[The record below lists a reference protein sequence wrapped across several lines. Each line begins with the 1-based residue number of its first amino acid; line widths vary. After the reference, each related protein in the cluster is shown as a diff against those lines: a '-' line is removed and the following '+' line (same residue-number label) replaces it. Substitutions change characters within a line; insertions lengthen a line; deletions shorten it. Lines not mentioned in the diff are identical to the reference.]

1 MVDFTRIA
9 AGSKMVLRFG
19 RNELNPTSFE
29 LRRSNRRVPLAAR
42 PMELLLLLVNRR
54 GELVTREEIARSLW
68 PGMDVEDLEAR
79 INTAVAQIRAAL
91 SEDASKPRYIETVF
105 GKGYRFIG
113 VVETVDAREG
123 VAAGKASV
131 EHGVNGRGASGP
143 LSGSA
148 AVAPRVGVDDSPP
161 SPARGFEK
169 PEAAELH
176 VNTHPVSS
184 TAASPTG
191 SKIRGAAWISWR
203 VAIPGLAALVCIVV
217 GITAVSLRRAKTTT
231 AKSREWTSTQITTN
245 DSDNPVNTAAISP
258 DGHWLAYGDSTGIFV
273 REIQTGRTR
282 LLKAPK
288 FRAARLAWFSDE
300 TQLLLTGFKFDR
312 AQTGL
317 IHPAATGQDM
327 AQPEIWILST
337 TGGEAR
343 LLRKDAEDGVP
354 SPDGRSVAFTV
365 DGGREIRLAGIDGA
379 NERLIV
385 RGNEREKF
393 GALFWPAGGRRIGY
407 QLRRPSSSGHVEIE
421 SNYAWSYCSRDIQ
434 TGQET
439 ALVNDLPFDSA
450 QETADGR
457 MFYLRSHPANDGAHN
472 GIWAV
477 ATDPSTGRF
486 VESPIRIYAFN
497 DFVVSSGISV
507 TANGNKV
514 VAIKENPHP
523 EVSVGELNYPGPA
536 LKEVKRLTKDTVSDF
551 PHSFDANGEA
561 VYFESNRVG
570 PYYHIF
576 RQRIDSPAAEML
588 TVGGDAQILPA
599 MMPDGKTL
607 IYEGRPEGQSEGQ
620 SSGHFESGM
629 WVPERLI
636 YRANADGSD
645 DRLVWKE
652 HELDEWRCPLVSGTN
667 CVLRQTDGHQMFIFY
682 LLDPV
687 TGKGRE
693 LARSTYTPTIYG
705 DWALSPD
712 GAVAAIPNHD
722 AQSPSIRLVR
732 LDGTGGESEIKIHQA
747 SQLWGICWAPD
758 SKGFF
763 AEARTAGQ
771 HWLEYIRL
779 SGEVHMLRETT
790 GNTWG
795 VPSPDG
801 KKLAFV
807 DTTIERNVFAW
818 H

>member
-1 MVDFTRIA
+1 
-9 AGSKMVLRFG
+9 
-19 RNELNPTSFE
+19 
-29 LRRSNRRVPLAAR
+29 
-42 PMELLLLLVNRR
+42 MELLLLLVNRR
-54 GELVTREEIARSLW
+54 GELVTREEIARSFW

-79 INTAVAQIRAAL
+79 INTAVAQIRAAI

-113 VVETVDAREG
+113 VVETVDARED
-123 VAAGKASV
+123 VAAV
-131 EHGVNGRGASGP
+131 EHGVNGTASVP

-148 AVAPRVGVDDSPP
+148 PVVPRIGVGDSAS
-161 SPARGFEK
+161 SPAHEIEK
-169 PEAAELH
+169 PGAGEPD
-176 VNTHPVSS
+176 VNTQKL
-184 TAASPTG
+184 ASPTTG
-191 SKIRGAAWISWR
+191 KIRGKAWPSWR
-203 VAIPGLAALVCIVV
+203 LTIPGLVALACVVAVV
-217 GITAVSLRRAKTTT
+217 GIGAVSLRRAKTTT

-258 DGHWLAYGDSTGIFV
+258 NGRWLAYGDRTGIFV

-288 FRAARLAWFSDE
+288 FRATRLAWFSDE
-300 TQLLLTGFKFDR
+300 TQLLLTGFSFDE

-317 IHPAATGQDM
+317 IHLGATAQEM

-365 DGGREIRLAGIDGA
+365 DGGREIRLAGIDGT

-385 RGNEREKF
+385 RGNEQEKF
-393 GALFWPAGGRRIGY
+393 GALFWPIGGRRISY
-407 QLRRPSSSGHVEIE
+407 QLRRPSSSGYVEIE

-450 QETADGR
+450 QETTDGR
-457 MFYLRSHPANDGAHN
+457 LFYLRSHPANDGTHN

-486 VESPIRIYAFN
+486 VESPIRVYAFN
-497 DFVVSSGISV
+497 DFVVSSGITV
-507 TANGNKV
+507 TVDGKKV
-514 VAIKENPHP
+514 VAIKENPQP
-523 EVSVGELNYPGPA
+523 EVYVGDLNYPGPA
-536 LKEVKRLTKDTVSDF
+536 LKDVKRLTRDTRSDF
-551 PHSFDANGEA
+551 PHSFDAQGEA
-561 VYFESNRVG
+561 VYFESNRVE

-607 IYEGRPEGQSEGQ
+607 IYEGRPEGESELK
-620 SSGHFESGM
+620 STGHFESGV
-629 WVPERLI
+629 WVPDRLI

-645 DRLVWKE
+645 ARLVWKE
-652 HELDEWRCPLVSGTN
+652 HELDEWRCPLISGTN
-667 CVLRQTDGHQMFIFY
+667 CVLRQTDGHHMFIFY

-687 TGKGRE
+687 MGKGRE
-693 LARSTYTPTIYG
+693 LARTTYAPTIYG

-732 LDGTGGESEIKIHQA
+732 LDGKGGEREIKIRQPY
-747 SQLWGICWAPD
+747 QLWGIGWARD
-758 SKGFF
+758 GKGFF
-763 AEARTAGQ
+763 AEARTEAQ

-779 SGEVHMLRETT
+779 SGEVHVLRETN

>member
-1 MVDFTRIA
+1 
-9 AGSKMVLRFG
+9 MVLRFG
-19 RNELNPTSFE
+19 RNELNPISFE
-29 LRRSNRRVPLAAR
+29 LRRSNRRVQLPAR

-113 VVETVDAREG
+113 VVETVDASEA
-123 VAAGKASV
+123 VPAGKAFV
-131 EHGVNGRGASGP
+131 EHGVNGTGASDP

-148 AVAPRVGVDDSPP
+148 PVVPRIGVGDPAPS
-161 SPARGFEK
+161 SAHEIEK
-169 PEAAELH
+169 PEAGELD
-176 VNTHPVSS
+176 VNTQELASSPV
-184 TAASPTG
+184 ASPTAD
-191 SKIRGAAWISWR
+191 KIRGAAWISWR
-203 VAIPGLAALVCIVV
+203 PTIPGLAALACIVAVV
-217 GITAVSLRRAKTTT
+217 GIGAMSLRRAKTTT

-258 DGHWLAYGDSTGIFV
+258 NGRWLAYGDRTGIFV

-288 FRAARLAWFSDE
+288 FRATRLAWFSDE
-300 TQLLLTGFKFDR
+300 TQLLLTGFNSDE

-317 IHPAATGQDM
+317 IHQGTSGQV
-327 AQPEIWILST
+327 WILST

-343 LLRKDAEDGVP
+343 LLRKDAEEGVP

-365 DGGREIRLAGIDGA
+365 DGGREIRLAGIDA
-379 NERLIV
+379 TNERLIV
-385 RGNEREKF
+385 RGNEQEKF
-393 GALFWPAGGRRIGY
+393 GALFWPTGGRRISY
-407 QLRRPSSSGHVEIE
+407 QLRRPSFSGYVEIE
-421 SNYAWSYCSRDIQ
+421 SNYAWSYRSRDIQ
-434 TGQET
+434 TGRET
-439 ALVNDLPFDSA
+439 ALVDDLPFDSA
-450 QETADGR
+450 QETTDGR
-457 MFYLRSHPANDGAHN
+457 LFYLRSHPANDGTHN

-486 VESPIRIYAFN
+486 VESPIRVYAYN

-507 TANGNKV
+507 TADGKKV

-523 EVSVGELNYPGPA
+523 EVYVGDLNYPGPA
-536 LKEVKRLTKDTVSDF
+536 LKDVKRLTRDTRSDF
-551 PHSFDANGEA
+551 PHSFDAHGET
-561 VYFESNRVG
+561 VYFESNRVE

-607 IYEGRPEGQSEGQ
+607 IYEGRPEGQSAAEP
-620 SSGHFESGM
+620 SGHFEAGV
-629 WVPERLI
+629 WVPERMI

-645 DRLVWKE
+645 ARLVWKE
-652 HELDEWRCPLVSGTN
+652 HELDEWRCPLISGTN
-667 CVLRQTDGHQMFIFY
+667 CVLRQTDGHHMFIFY

-687 TGKGRE
+687 MGKGRE
-693 LARSTYTPTIYG
+693 LARTTYTPTIYG

-712 GAVAAIPNHD
+712 GSVAAIPNHD

-732 LDGTGGESEIKIHQA
+732 LDGRGGESEIKARQPY
-747 SQLWGICWAPD
+747 QLWGIGWSRD
-758 SKGFF
+758 GKGFF
-763 AEARTAGQ
+763 AEARTEAQ

-779 SGEVHMLRETT
+779 SGEVHVLRETN

>member
-29 LRRSNRRVPLAAR
+29 LRRSNRRVQLAAR

-54 GELVTREEIARSLW
+54 NELVTREEIARSLW

-79 INTAVAQIRAAL
+79 INTAIAHIRAAL

-131 EHGVNGRGASGP
+131 EHSVNGSGVGDP
-143 LSGSA
+143 LSVSA
-148 AVAPRVGVDDSPP
+148 PVAPRIGVGDSPP

-169 PEAAELH
+169 PEAAELD
-176 VNTHPVSS
+176 VNTQNLVSS
-184 TAASPTG
+184 TAGKISGASR
-191 SKIRGAAWISWR
+191 IRRSLFIA
-203 VAIPGLAALVCIVV
+203 GLSALVCVVV
-217 GITAVSLRRAKTTT
+217 GIGAVSLRRAKTTA
-231 AKSREWTSTQITTN
+231 AKSREWTVAQITTN
-245 DSDNPVNTAAISP
+245 GSDNPVNTAAISP
-258 DGHWLAYGDSTGIFV
+258 TGHWLAYGDSTGISL
-273 REIQTGRTR
+273 REIRTGRTR

-288 FRAARLAWFSDE
+288 FRATRLAWFSDD
-300 TQLLLTGFKFDR
+300 TQLLLTGFKFDSE
-312 AQTGL
+312 QTA
-317 IHPAATGQDM
+317 IVHPGATGQDM

-337 TGGEAR
+337 TGGEPR
-343 LLRKDAEDGVP
+343 LLRKDADDGVP
-354 SPDGRSVAFTV
+354 SPDGRSMAFTV

-379 NERLIV
+379 NERSIV
-385 RGNEREKF
+385 RGNEQEKF
-393 GALFWPAGGRRIGY
+393 GALFWATGGRRISY
-407 QLRRPSSSGHVEIE
+407 QLRKPSSSGYVEIE

-434 TGQET
+434 TGQQT
-439 ALVNDLPFDSA
+439 ALVNNLPFDSA

-457 MFYLRSHPANDGAHN
+457 LFYLRSHPANDDVHN
-472 GIWAV
+472 GIWTV
-477 ATDPSTGRF
+477 VTDPSTGRF
-486 VESPIRIYAFN
+486 VESPIQVYAYNSFAL
-497 DFVVSSGISV
+497 SSGISV
-507 TANGNKV
+507 TADASKV
-514 VAIKENPHP
+514 VAINESPQP
-523 EVSVGELNYPGPA
+523 EVYVADLNYPGPK
-536 LKEVKRLTKDTVSDF
+536 LKDVKRLTKDTRSDY

-561 VYFESNRVG
+561 VYFESDRVG

-588 TVGGDAQILPA
+588 TVGDEAQVLPA
-599 MMPDGKTL
+599 MMPDRKTL
-607 IYEGRPEGQSEGQ
+607 IYEGRPEPQPE
-620 SSGHFESGM
+620 
-629 WVPERLI
+629 VPERLI
-636 YRANADGSD
+636 YRANSDGSD
-645 DRLVWKE
+645 ARLVWKE
-652 HELDEWRCPLVSGTN
+652 DELDEWRCPLVSGTN

-687 TGKGRE
+687 RGKGRE
-693 LARSTYTPTIYG
+693 LARSIYTPTIYG

-732 LDGTGGESEIKIHQA
+732 LDGTGGESEIKIREA

-758 SKGFF
+758 GKGFF
-763 AEARTAGQ
+763 AEARTPAQ

-779 SGEVHMLRETT
+779 SGEVHLLRETT

-807 DTTIERNVFAW
+807 DATIERNVFAW

>member
-1 MVDFTRIA
+1 
-9 AGSKMVLRFG
+9 
-19 RNELNPTSFE
+19 
-29 LRRSNRRVPLAAR
+29 
-42 PMELLLLLVNRR
+42 
-54 GELVTREEIARSLW
+54 
-68 PGMDVEDLEAR
+68 
-79 INTAVAQIRAAL
+79 
-91 SEDASKPRYIETVF
+91 
-105 GKGYRFIG
+105 
-113 VVETVDAREG
+113 
-123 VAAGKASV
+123 
-131 EHGVNGRGASGP
+131 
-143 LSGSA
+143 
-148 AVAPRVGVDDSPP
+148 
-161 SPARGFEK
+161 
-169 PEAAELH
+169 
-176 VNTHPVSS
+176 
-184 TAASPTG
+184 
-191 SKIRGAAWISWR
+191 
-203 VAIPGLAALVCIVV
+203 
-217 GITAVSLRRAKTTT
+217 
-231 AKSREWTSTQITTN
+231 
-245 DSDNPVNTAAISP
+245 
-258 DGHWLAYGDSTGIFV
+258 
-273 REIQTGRTR
+273 
-282 LLKAPK
+282 LKAPK
-288 FRAARLAWFSDE
+288 FRATRLAWFSDE
-300 TQLLLTGFKFDR
+300 TQLLLTGFKFD
-312 AQTGL
+312 APQTGL
-317 IHPAATGQDM
+317 IRPGATGQDA
-327 AQPEIWILST
+327 AQPQIWILST

-343 LLRKDAEDGVP
+343 LLRKGADDGVP

-365 DGGREIRLAGIDGA
+365 DAGREIRLAGTDGA
-379 NERLIV
+379 NERSIV
-385 RGNEREKF
+385 RGSEQEKF
-393 GALFWPAGGRRIGY
+393 GALFWSTGGRRISY
-407 QLRRPSSSGHVEIE
+407 QLRRPSSGGYVEIE

-457 MFYLRSHPANDGAHN
+457 LFYLRSHPTNDEAHN

-477 ATDPSTGRF
+477 ATDSSTGRF
-486 VESPIRIYAFN
+486 VESPIRVYAFN

-536 LKEVKRLTKDTVSDF
+536 LKDVKRLTKDTVSDF

-607 IYEGRPEGQSEGQ
+607 IYEGRPEGQSEVQ
-620 SSGHFESGM
+620 SSGHFESGV

-645 DRLVWKE
+645 ARLVWKE
-652 HELDEWRCPLVSGTN
+652 NELDEWRCPLVSGTN

-682 LLDPV
+682 LLDPAM
-687 TGKGRE
+687 GKGRE

-722 AQSPSIRLVR
+722 AQSPSIRLLR
-732 LDGTGGESEIKIHQA
+732 LDGTGGESEIKVRQA

-763 AEARTAGQ
+763 AEARTAAQ

-779 SGEVHMLRETT
+779 SGEVHVLRETT

-807 DTTIERNVFAW
+807 DTTIERNVFVW

>member
-1 MVDFTRIA
+1 MVDFSRIA
-9 AGSKMVLRFG
+9 VGPKMVLRFG
-19 RNELNPTSFE
+19 RNELNPTNFE
-29 LRRSNRRVPLAAR
+29 LRRSNRRVQLAAR

-91 SEDASKPRYIETVF
+91 GEDASKPRYIETVF
-105 GKGYRFIG
+105 SKGYRFIA
-113 VVETVDAREG
+113 VVETVDAREA

-131 EHGVNGRGASGP
+131 EHGVNGLGASEP

-148 AVAPRVGVDDSPP
+148 PAAPRIGVGNSPP
-161 SPARGFEK
+161 SPPLGFEK
-169 PEAAELH
+169 PEAPKPDI
-176 VNTHPVSS
+176 NTQNFRSS
-184 TAASPTG
+184 TAA
-191 SKIRGAAWISWR
+191 KIRGAAWISWR
-203 VAIPGLAALVCIVV
+203 PSVAAFAALVLIAVVV
-217 GITAVSLRRAKTTT
+217 GIGAVSLRRAKTTT

-258 DGHWLAYGDSTGIFV
+258 NGHWLAYGDRTGISV

-288 FRAARLAWFSDE
+288 FRATRLAWFSDE
-300 TQLLLTGFKFDR
+300 TQLVLTGVKLDP

-317 IHPAATGQDM
+317 IHPGATGQNM
-327 AQPEIWILST
+327 SQPEIWILST
-337 TGGEAR
+337 TGGEAH

-365 DGGREIRLAGIDGA
+365 DAGREIRLAGVDGT

-385 RGNEREKF
+385 RANDQEKF
-393 GALFWPAGGRRIGY
+393 GALFWPTGGRRISY
-407 QLRRPSSSGHVEIE
+407 QLRSPASSGYVEIE

-434 TGQET
+434 TGQEI
-439 ALVNDLPFDSA
+439 ALVSDLPFDSA

-457 MFYLRSHPANDGAHN
+457 IFYLRSHPANDGAHN
-472 GIWAV
+472 GIWVV

-486 VESPIRIYAFN
+486 VESPIRVYAFN

-507 TANGNKV
+507 TVDGKKV

-523 EVSVGELNYPGPA
+523 EVYVGDLNYPGPA
-536 LKEVKRLTKDTVSDF
+536 LKDVKRLTKDTVSDF
-551 PHSFDANGEA
+551 PHSFDANGQA

-607 IYEGRPEGQSEGQ
+607 IYEGRPEGESEAQ
-620 SSGHFESGM
+620 PSGHFESGV
-629 WVPERLI
+629 WLPERFI

-645 DRLVWKE
+645 ARVVWKE
-652 HELDEWRCPLVSGTN
+652 NELDEWRCPLVSGTN

-682 LLDPV
+682 LLDPA

-732 LDGTGGESEIKIHQA
+732 LDGTGGESEIKVRQA

-763 AEARTAGQ
+763 AEARTAAQ

-779 SGEVHMLRETT
+779 SGEVNVVRETN

>member
-1 MVDFTRIA
+1 
-9 AGSKMVLRFG
+9 MVLRFG
-19 RNELNPTSFE
+19 RNELNPASFE
-29 LRRSNRRVPLAAR
+29 LRRSNRRVQLAAR

-79 INTAVAQIRAAL
+79 INTAIAQIRAAI

-131 EHGVNGRGASGP
+131 EHGVNGTGLSDPLRGTA
-143 LSGSA
+143 L
-148 AVAPRVGVDDSPP
+148 VAPRIGVGDSAP
-161 SPARGFEK
+161 SAALQIEK
-169 PEAAELH
+169 PEAAKPNVTTQE
-176 VNTHPVSS
+176 PGSQ
-184 TAASPTG
+184 TAG
-191 SKIRGAAWISWR
+191 KIRDTAWISWR
-203 VAIPGLAALVCIVV
+203 PSLPGSVALVCIVAV
-217 GITAVSLRRAKTTT
+217 VAIGAVSLRRAKTTT

-245 DSDNPVNTAAISP
+245 DSDNPVTTAVISP
-258 DGHWLAYGDSTGIFV
+258 DGRWLAYGDSTGVFV
-273 REIQTGRTR
+273 REIQTGRSR
-282 LLKAPK
+282 LLKAPR
-288 FRAARLAWFSDE
+288 FRAARLAWLPDE
-300 TQLLLTGFKFDR
+300 AQLLLTGFKFDQ

-317 IHPAATGQDM
+317 IHPGATGQDM
-327 AQPEIWILST
+327 AQAEIWILST
-337 TGGEAR
+337 NGDEAR

-365 DGGREIRLAGIDGA
+365 DGGREIRLSGIDGT

-385 RGNEREKF
+385 RGNEKEKF
-393 GALFWPAGGRRIGY
+393 GALFWPTGGRRISY
-407 QLRRPSSSGHVEIE
+407 QLRRPSASGYVEIE
-421 SNYAWSYCSRDIQ
+421 SNYTWSYCSRDIQ

-439 ALVNDLPFDSA
+439 ALVDDLPFDSA
-450 QETADGR
+450 QETTDGR
-457 MFYLRSHPANDGAHN
+457 LFYLRSHPANDGAHN

-486 VESPIRIYAFN
+486 VESPIRVYAFN

-507 TANGNKV
+507 TADGKKV
-514 VAIKENPHP
+514 VAIKENPQP
-523 EVSVGELNYPGPA
+523 EVYVGDLNYPGPA
-536 LKEVKRLTKDTVSDF
+536 LKDVKRLTRDTRSDF
-551 PHSFDANGEA
+551 PHSFDAHGES
-561 VYFESNRVG
+561 VYFESNRVE

-607 IYEGRPEGQSEGQ
+607 IYEGRPEGESAVK
-620 SSGHFESGM
+620 STGHFESGV

-645 DRLVWKE
+645 ARFVWKE
-652 HELDEWRCPLVSGTN
+652 HELDEWRCPLIAGTH

-687 TGKGRE
+687 LGKGRE
-693 LARSTYTPTIYG
+693 LARTTHTPTIYG

-712 GAVAAIPNHD
+712 GTVAAIPNHD

-732 LDGTGGESEIKIHQA
+732 LDGKGGESEIKIRQPY
-747 SQLWGICWAPD
+747 QLWGICWAHD
-758 SKGFF
+758 GKGFF
-763 AEARTAGQ
+763 AEARTEAQ

-779 SGEVHMLRETT
+779 SGEVRVLRETN

-807 DTTIERNVFAW
+807 DTTIKRNVFAW

>member
-9 AGSKMVLRFG
+9 AGPKMVLRFG
-19 RNELNPTSFE
+19 RKELNPTSFE
-29 LRRSNRRVPLAAR
+29 LRRSNRRVQLAAR

-123 VAAGKASV
+123 VAAAKASV
-131 EHGVNGRGASGP
+131 EHRLNGTGASDP

-148 AVAPRVGVDDSPP
+148 LVSPRIGVGDSQP
-161 SPARGFEK
+161 SPARGLEK
-169 PEAAELH
+169 PEAAEPD
-176 VNTHPVSS
+176 VNPQNL
-184 TAASPTG
+184 ASPTAG
-191 SKIRGAAWISWR
+191 KIRGAAWISWR
-203 VAIPGLAALVCIVV
+203 LSISGLAALVCIVV
-217 GITAVSLRRAKTTT
+217 VVGIGTVSLRRAKTTT

-258 DGHWLAYGDSTGIFV
+258 NGRWLAYGDSTGISV

-288 FRAARLAWFSDE
+288 FRATRLAWCSDE
-300 TQLLLTGFKFDR
+300 TQLLLTGLKFDPEK
-312 AQTGL
+312 TGL
-317 IHPAATGQDM
+317 IHPGATGQDM

-379 NERLIV
+379 NERSIV
-385 RGNEREKF
+385 RGNEQEKF
-393 GALFWPAGGRRIGY
+393 GALFWPTGGRRISY
-407 QLRRPSSSGHVEIE
+407 QLRKPSSSGHVEIE

-439 ALVNDLPFDSA
+439 AEVNDLPFDSA

-457 MFYLRSHPANDGAHN
+457 LFYLRSHPANDGANN

-486 VESPIRIYAFN
+486 VESPIRVYAFN

-507 TANGNKV
+507 TVDGKKV
-514 VAIKENPHP
+514 VAIKENPQP
-523 EVSVGELNYPGPA
+523 EVYVGDLNYPGPA
-536 LKEVKRLTKDTVSDF
+536 LKDVKRLTKDTVSDF

-588 TVGGDAQILPA
+588 TVGDEEAQILPA

-607 IYEGRPEGQSEGQ
+607 VYEGRPEGQSEVQ
-620 SSGHFESGM
+620 PSGHFESGV

-645 DRLVWKE
+645 VRLVWKE

-667 CVLRQTDGHQMFIFY
+667 CVLRETDGHHMFIFY

-687 TGKGRE
+687 EGKGRE

-712 GAVAAIPNHD
+712 GAVAAIPTHD
-722 AQSPSIRLVR
+722 AQSPSIRLLR
-732 LDGTGGESEIKIHQA
+732 LDGTGGESEIKIRQA

-763 AEARTAGQ
+763 AEARTAAQ

-779 SGEVHMLRETT
+779 SGEVHVLRETS

-807 DTTIERNVFAW
+807 DTTKERNVFAW

>member
-19 RNELNPTSFE
+19 RNELNPISFE
-29 LRRSNRRVPLAAR
+29 LRRSNRRVQLPAR

-113 VVETVDAREG
+113 VVETVDASEA
-123 VAAGKASV
+123 VPAGKAFV
-131 EHGVNGRGASGP
+131 EHGVNGTGASDP

-148 AVAPRVGVDDSPP
+148 PVVPRIGVGDPAPS
-161 SPARGFEK
+161 SAHEIEK
-169 PEAAELH
+169 PEAGELD
-176 VNTHPVSS
+176 VNTQELASS
-184 TAASPTG
+184 PAASPTAD
-191 SKIRGAAWISWR
+191 KIRGAAWISWR
-203 VAIPGLAALVCIVV
+203 PSIPGLAALVCIVV
-217 GITAVSLRRAKTTT
+217 VVGIGVVSLRRAKTTT

-258 DGHWLAYGDSTGIFV
+258 NGRWLAYGDRTGIFV
-273 REIQTGRTR
+273 RETQTGRTR

-288 FRAARLAWFSDE
+288 FRATRLAWFSDE
-300 TQLLLTGFKFDR
+300 TQLLLTGFNSDE

-317 IHPAATGQDM
+317 IHQGTSGQV
-327 AQPEIWILST
+327 WILST

-365 DGGREIRLAGIDGA
+365 DGGREIRLAGIDA
-379 NERLIV
+379 TNERLIV
-385 RGNEREKF
+385 RGNEQEKF
-393 GALFWPAGGRRIGY
+393 GALFWPTGGRRISY
-407 QLRRPSSSGHVEIE
+407 QLRRPSSSGYVEIE
-421 SNYAWSYCSRDIQ
+421 SNYAWSYRSRDIQ
-434 TGQET
+434 TGRET
-439 ALVNDLPFDSA
+439 ALVDDLPFDSA
-450 QETADGR
+450 QETTDGR
-457 MFYLRSHPANDGAHN
+457 LFYLRSHPANDGTHN

-486 VESPIRIYAFN
+486 VESPIRVYAYN

-507 TANGNKV
+507 TADGKKV

-523 EVSVGELNYPGPA
+523 EVYVGDLNYPGPA
-536 LKEVKRLTKDTVSDF
+536 LKDVKRLTRDTRSDF
-551 PHSFDANGEA
+551 PHSFDAHGET
-561 VYFESNRVG
+561 VYFESNRVE

-607 IYEGRPEGQSEGQ
+607 IYEGRPEGQSAAEP
-620 SSGHFESGM
+620 SGHFEAGV
-629 WVPERLI
+629 WVPERMI

-645 DRLVWKE
+645 ARLVWKE
-652 HELDEWRCPLVSGTN
+652 HELDEWRCPLISGTN
-667 CVLRQTDGHQMFIFY
+667 CVLRQTDGHHMFIFY

-687 TGKGRE
+687 MGKGRE
-693 LARSTYTPTIYG
+693 LARTTYTPTIYG

-712 GAVAAIPNHD
+712 GSVAAIPNHD

-732 LDGTGGESEIKIHQA
+732 LDGRGGESEIKVRQPY
-747 SQLWGICWAPD
+747 QLWGISWTRD
-758 SKGFF
+758 GNGFF
-763 AEARTAGQ
+763 AEARTEAQ

-779 SGEVHMLRETT
+779 SGEVHVLRETN

>member
-9 AGSKMVLRFG
+9 AGPKMVLRFG
-19 RNELNPTSFE
+19 RNELNPISFE
-29 LRRSNRRVPLAAR
+29 LRRSNRRVQLAAR

-131 EHGVNGRGASGP
+131 EHGVNGSGASDR
-143 LSGSA
+143 LSGSP
-148 AVAPRVGVDDSPP
+148 AVAPRIGVDDSPP
-161 SPARGFEK
+161 PPARGFEK
-169 PEAAELH
+169 PEAAEPD
-176 VNTHPVSS
+176 VNTQELASQ
-184 TAASPTG
+184 TAG
-191 SKIRGAAWISWR
+191 KIRSAAWISWR
-203 VAIPGLAALVCIVV
+203 RFLPGLAALVCIVV
-217 GITAVSLRRAKTTT
+217 VVGIGVVSLRRAKTTT

-258 DGHWLAYGDSTGIFV
+258 NGRWLAYGDGTGISV

-288 FRAARLAWFSDE
+288 FRATRLAWFSDE
-300 TQLLLTGFKFDR
+300 TQLLLTGFKSDA

-317 IHPAATGQDM
+317 IHPGVTGQDL
-327 AQPEIWILST
+327 ARPEIWILST

-343 LLRKDAEDGVP
+343 LLRRDAEDGVP
-354 SPDGRSVAFTV
+354 APDGRSVAFTV

-385 RGNEREKF
+385 KGSEQEKF
-393 GALFWPAGGRRIGY
+393 GALFWPAGGRRISY
-407 QLRRPSSSGHVEIE
+407 QLRRPSSSGYVEIE

-457 MFYLRSHPANDGAHN
+457 MFYLRSHPANDGTHN
-472 GIWAV
+472 GIWVV

-486 VESPIRIYAFN
+486 AESPIRVYAYN

-507 TANGNKV
+507 TADGKKV
-514 VAIKENPHP
+514 VAIKENPQP
-523 EVSVGELNYPGPA
+523 EVYVGDLNYPGPA
-536 LKEVKRLTKDTVSDF
+536 LKDVKRLTRDTRSDF
-551 PHSFDANGEA
+551 PHSFDANGDA
-561 VYFESNRVG
+561 VYFESNRVE

-607 IYEGRPEGQSEGQ
+607 IYEGRPEGQSELP
-620 SSGHFESGM
+620 SGHFESGV

-645 DRLVWKE
+645 ARLVWKE
-652 HELDEWRCPLVSGTN
+652 HELDEWRCPLISGTN
-667 CVLRQTDGHQMFIFY
+667 CVLRQTDGHHMFIFY

-687 TGKGRE
+687 MGKGRE
-693 LARSTYTPTIYG
+693 LARMTYTPTIYG

-732 LDGTGGESEIKIHQA
+732 LDGKGGESEIKIRQPY
-747 SQLWGICWAPD
+747 QLWGISWAPD

-763 AEARTAGQ
+763 AEARTAAQ

-779 SGEVHMLRETT
+779 SGDVRVLRETT

>member
-1 MVDFTRIA
+1 
-9 AGSKMVLRFG
+9 MVLRFG

-29 LRRSNRRVPLAAR
+29 LRRSNRRVQLAAR

-79 INTAVAQIRAAL
+79 INTAIAQIRAAI
-91 SEDASKPRYIETVF
+91 SEDASKPRYLETVF

-113 VVETVDAREG
+113 VVETVDAREE

-131 EHGVNGRGASGP
+131 EHGVNGTARDPS
-143 LSGSA
+143 SSSA
-148 AVAPRVGVDDSPP
+148 PVVPPIGVGDSAPSSALDI
-161 SPARGFEK
+161 EE
-169 PEAAELH
+169 PEAAELD
-176 VNTHPVSS
+176 VN
-184 TAASPTG
+184 AQKLASQTPG
-191 SKIRGAAWISWR
+191 KISWR
-203 VAIPGLAALVCIVV
+203 LTIPGLVALACIVAVV
-217 GITAVSLRRAKTTT
+217 GIGAVSLRRAKTTT
-231 AKSREWTSTQITTN
+231 AKSREWMSTQITTN

-258 DGHWLAYGDSTGIFV
+258 NGRWLAYGDRTGIFV

-282 LLKAPK
+282 LLKAPR
-288 FRAARLAWFSDE
+288 FRATRLAWFSDE
-300 TQLLLTGFKFDR
+300 TQLLLTGFNSDE

-317 IHPAATGQDM
+317 IHQGTSGQDV

-365 DGGREIRLAGIDGA
+365 AGGREIRLAGIDGT

-385 RGNEREKF
+385 RGKDQEKF
-393 GALFWPAGGRRIGY
+393 GALFWPTGGRRISY
-407 QLRRPSSSGHVEIE
+407 QLRRPSSGGHVEIE
-421 SNYAWSYCSRDIQ
+421 SNYSWSYCSRDIQ

-439 ALVNDLPFDSA
+439 ALVDDLPFDSA
-450 QETADGR
+450 QETTDGR
-457 MFYLRSHPANDGAHN
+457 LFYLRSHPANDGTHN

-486 VESPIRIYAFN
+486 AESPIRVYAYN

-507 TANGNKV
+507 TADGKKV
-514 VAIKENPHP
+514 VAIKENPQP
-523 EVSVGELNYPGPA
+523 EVYVGDLNYPGPA
-536 LKEVKRLTKDTVSDF
+536 LKDVKRLTRDTRSDF
-551 PHSFDANGEA
+551 PHSFDAHGEA
-561 VYFESNRVG
+561 VYFESNRVE

-607 IYEGRPEGQSEGQ
+607 IYEGRPEGQSEAEP
-620 SSGHFESGM
+620 SGHFEAGV
-629 WVPERLI
+629 WVPERMI

-645 DRLVWKE
+645 ARLVWKE
-652 HELDEWRCPLVSGTN
+652 HELDEWRCPLISGTN
-667 CVLRQTDGHQMFIFY
+667 CVLRQTDGHHMFIFY

-687 TGKGRE
+687 LGKGRE
-693 LARSTYTPTIYG
+693 LARTTYTPTIYG

-732 LDGTGGESEIKIHQA
+732 LDGKGSESEIKIRQPY
-747 SQLWGICWAPD
+747 QLWGIGWARD
-758 SKGFF
+758 GKGFF
-763 AEARTAGQ
+763 AEARTEAQ

-779 SGEVHMLRETT
+779 SGEVHVLRETN

-801 KKLAFV
+801 RKLAFV

>member
-1 MVDFTRIA
+1 MVDFTRIP
-9 AGSKMVLRFG
+9 AGAKMVLRFG

-29 LRRSNRRVPLAAR
+29 LRRSNRRVQLAAR

-113 VVETVDAREG
+113 VVETVDAHEG

-131 EHGVNGRGASGP
+131 EVGVNGTGASDP
-143 LSGSA
+143 LSDSA
-148 AVAPRVGVDDSPP
+148 AVAPRIAVDDSPP
-161 SPARGFEK
+161 SPARGFDK
-169 PEAAELH
+169 PEGGELD
-176 VNTHPVSS
+176 VNAQSLPSS
-184 TAASPTG
+184 TAG
-191 SKIRGAAWISWR
+191 KIRGAAWISWR
-203 VAIPGLAALVCIVV
+203 LSIAGLAALLCIVV
-217 GITAVSLRRAKTTT
+217 GITAVSLRRAKTTKE
-231 AKSREWTSTQITTN
+231 KSREWTSTQITTN

-258 DGHWLAYGDSTGIFV
+258 NGRWLAYGDSTGISV

-288 FRAARLAWFSDE
+288 FRATRLAWFSDE
-300 TQLLLTGFKFDR
+300 SQLLLTGLKLDE

-317 IHPAATGQDM
+317 IHPVATGQDM

-343 LLRKDAEDGVP
+343 LLRKDAEEGVP
-354 SPDGRSVAFTV
+354 SPDGRTVAFTV
-365 DGGREIRLAGIDGA
+365 DSGREIRLAGIDGA
-379 NERLIV
+379 NERSIV
-385 RGNEREKF
+385 RGSEQEKF
-393 GALFWPAGGRRIGY
+393 GALFWPTGGRRISY
-407 QLRRPSSSGHVEIE
+407 QLRRPSSNGYVEIE

-457 MFYLRSHPANDGAHN
+457 MFYLRSHPANDGTHN
-472 GIWAV
+472 GIWVV

-486 VESPIRIYAFN
+486 VESPIRVYAYN

-507 TANGNKV
+507 TADGKKV
-514 VAIKENPHP
+514 VAIKENPQP
-523 EVSVGELNYPGPA
+523 EVYVGDLNYPGPA
-536 LKEVKRLTKDTVSDF
+536 LKDVKRLTRDTRSDF
-551 PHSFDANGEA
+551 PHSFDAHGEV
-561 VYFESNRVG
+561 VYFESNRVE

-607 IYEGRPEGQSEGQ
+607 IYEGRPEGESEAEP
-620 SSGHFESGM
+620 SGHFESGV

-645 DRLVWKE
+645 ARLVWKE

-693 LARSTYTPTIYG
+693 LARSKYTPAIYG

-722 AQSPSIRLVR
+722 AQSPTIRLLR
-732 LDGTGGESEIKIHQA
+732 LDGTGGEREIKVRQA
-747 SQLWGICWAPD
+747 SQLWGISWSPD
-758 SKGFF
+758 SNGFF
-763 AEARTAGQ
+763 AEARTAAQ
-771 HWLEYIRL
+771 HWLEYIQL
-779 SGEVHMLRETT
+779 SGQVHVLRETT